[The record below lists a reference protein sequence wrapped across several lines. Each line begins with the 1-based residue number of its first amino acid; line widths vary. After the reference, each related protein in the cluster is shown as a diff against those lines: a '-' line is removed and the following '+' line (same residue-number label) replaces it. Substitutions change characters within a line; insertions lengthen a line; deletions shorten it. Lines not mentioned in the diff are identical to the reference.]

1 MRPARNAL
9 GSSSEFISFY
19 MHVYAVTCAVSEFI
33 SCYVHV
39 YAVTCVFLVYDSH
52 VFTSTADI

>member
-1 MRPARNAL
+1 MTCAA
-9 GSSSEFISFY
+9 SEFISFY
-19 MHVYAVTCAVSEFI
+19 MHVCAVTCAASEFI